1 MGGASSGGCHML
13 LVLLLGGDSCLKSA
27 LCWNKA
33 PFSSLAG
40 TAVLHG
46 LRGNGPGGD
55 LMVQC
60 GQLASEEFS
69 SPWVFKQQRP
79 ILAELGDRGII
90 RVNGETEAQWF

>member
-1 MGGASSGGCHML
+1 MP
-13 LVLLLGGDSCLKSA
+13 LVLLLGGDSCMENV
-27 LCWNKA
+27 LCWNKV

-40 TAVLHG
+40 TAALPG

-55 LMVQC
+55 LMVLLQC

-79 ILAELGDRGII
+79 VLAALGDRGIT
-90 RVNGETEAQWF
+90 RVSGETEEQRF